1 MTGIYL
7 KKFSS
12 LFSEK
17 VINSEE
23 ACILFIDL
31 NKAVVSSV
39 QKWGI
44 YRAIKVFVLCYSAF
58 VFSSLGPWSSPICL
72 YSIIILKVHGP
83 CPWYKMLITLWQW
96 YVTWSINCKQLTG
109 TSNRSVTVWD
119 NMFGSFIHKGC
130 WLILLNA

>member
-39 QKWGI
+39 QK
-44 YRAIKVFVLCYSAF
+44 
-58 VFSSLGPWSSPICL
+58 
-72 YSIIILKVHGP
+72 
-83 CPWYKMLITLWQW
+83 
-96 YVTWSINCKQLTG
+96 
-109 TSNRSVTVWD
+109 
-119 NMFGSFIHKGC
+119 
-130 WLILLNA
+130 